1 MDTPVQLSMHQVMAV
16 SPDLAGYMHDQTR
29 KRRVP
34 VNAPVNAT
42 ASSNAAD
49 IPPEIPITTTVNSAQ
64 ARTFYACTSGYAKTT
79 IDQRVKVIALLDG
92 GSEVNVMPRRVFER
106 LDLPIDTDIRWRIN
120 TYNSDANQEDRGTVG
135 VCHSVPI
142 DIGGVEVNQPVF
154 VVDHSNQDLIL
165 GRPWE
170 RTVRAEYINE
180 DDGSLIARIKSPD
193 GRRIVQFCACK
204 AEHDTRMNNLSAPN
218 L

>member
-1 MDTPVQLSMHQVMAV
+1 
-16 SPDLAGYMHDQTR
+16 
-29 KRRVP
+29 
-34 VNAPVNAT
+34 
-42 ASSNAAD
+42 
-49 IPPEIPITTTVNSAQ
+49 
-64 ARTFYACTSGYAKTT
+64 
-79 IDQRVKVIALLDG
+79 
-92 GSEVNVMPRRVFER
+92 MPRRVFER

-120 TYNSDANQEDRGTVG
+120 TYNSDANQEDCGTVG

-142 DIGGVEVNQPVF
+142 NIGRVEVNQPVF

-180 DDGSLIARIKSPD
+180 DDSSLIARIKSPD

-204 AEHDTRMNNLSAPN
+204 AEHERNREFARHTDEQLVGAKP
-218 L
+218 LKV